1 MMDAVK
7 CIYIKYDILP
17 DNNNNNI
24 KINIL
29 IKFYFVIIC
38 EDIYC

>member
-1 MMDAVK
+1 MDAVK

-17 DNNNNNI
+17 DNNNNI

-29 IKFYFVIIC
+29 IKFHFVIIC